1 MCPVFFCADFW
12 DGRGEG
18 VSDAVG
24 GLGCGVRIW
33 EWRPDLE
40 SAVEDFFNFWRF
52 CSTLEPA
59 RGGFGVG
66 GRRFFQFLENL
77 FYFEA
82 RAGRIW
88 MRE

>member
-18 VSDAVG
+18 ADAVG
-24 GLGCGVRIW
+24 RIGVRR
-33 EWRPDLE
+33 ETELE
-40 SAVEDFFNFWRF
+40 SAVEHFFNFWRF

-66 GRRFFQFLENL
+66 GRTFLVKS
-77 FYFEA
+77 
-82 RAGRIW
+82 
-88 MRE
+88 